1 VFLSLFFYFKSICLF
16 LAFIDDYKFALGY
29 IVIMKR
35 EINLLVEDFLEKIR
49 TTNYFSKI
57 EFIILYGS
65 SLGLYHLGDSDIDI
79 CLYLDKEKENLSKIR
94 LELLKRFDD
103 KFDIQ
108 MFQLLPLYV
117 QVEVLKGKIL
127 YVKEED
133 RIYEIANE
141 TIDEYEE
148 FYPFYL
154 DYINR

>member
-1 VFLSLFFYFKSICLF
+1 
-16 LAFIDDYKFALGY
+16 
-29 IVIMKR
+29 MER
-35 EINLLVEDFLEKIR
+35 EITHLVKGFLEQLR
-49 TTNYFSKI
+49 DTEYFSKI

-65 SLGLYHLGDSDIDI
+65 SLGLYHLDDSDIDI
-79 CLYLDKEKENLSKIR
+79 CLYFDDEKKNLSIIR
-94 LELLKRFDD
+94 LELLKKFNEN
-103 KFDIQ
+103 FDIQ

-117 QVEVLKGKIL
+117 QIEVLKGKVL
-127 YVKEED
+127 YVKDED

>member
-1 VFLSLFFYFKSICLF
+1 MEK
-16 LAFIDDYKFALGY
+16 
-29 IVIMKR
+29 
-35 EINLLVEDFLEKIR
+35 EINHLVKDFLEQLR
-49 TTNYFSKI
+49 DTEYFSKI

-65 SLGLYHLGDSDIDI
+65 SLGLYRLDNSDIDI
-79 CLYLDKEKENLSKIR
+79 CLYIDDEKKNLSIIR
-94 LELLKRFDD
+94 LELLKKFNEN
-103 KFDIQ
+103 FDIQ

-117 QVEVLKGKIL
+117 QIEVLKGKIL